1 MNSKELSGYAG
12 IITGG
17 SSGIGL
23 AIADSLAAA
32 GACVYVI
39 SRTGQVKEGYSTTAD
54 GITHVKGDI
63 TDFDKMQQI
72 CSDLAAAHNGQL
84 DFLVNNAGATY
95 KCPAQDFPATEFERI
110 INVNVSCVFQMSKIC
125 FPYLKASRHKGR
137 IVNISSM
144 SAHLGF
150 TGVVPYCTSKAAV
163 CGMTRG
169 LAVEWAGDNICVNSI
184 APGWFRSKMLDEI
197 MDDERGA
204 KILGRMPMHALGNTE
219 DLGALARL
227 LIGPNGSY
235 ITGQDYAVDGGA
247 LAYGY

>member
-1 MNSKELSGYAG
+1 MKELEGRAG
-12 IITGG
+12 IVTGG

-23 AIADSLAAA
+23 AIANTLAQA
-32 GACVYVI
+32 GATVYII
-39 SRTGQVKEGYSTTAD
+39 SRTGTTKEGYEESAAGTVN
-54 GITHVKGDI
+54 IKGDI
-63 TDFDKMQQI
+63 TDFAAMEAI
-72 CSDLAAAHNGQL
+72 CAELADSHGGHL

-95 KCPAQDFPATEFERI
+95 KCPAQDFPAGEFDRI
-110 INVNVSCVFQMSKIC
+110 LNVNVTCVFRMSQIC
-125 FPYLKASRHKGR
+125 YPYLKKSPHKGR

-150 TGVVPYCTSKAAV
+150 SQVVPYCTSKAAV

-169 LAVEWAGDNICVNSI
+169 LAVEWASDNICVNSI
-184 APGWFRSKMLDEI
+184 APGWFASKMLNDI

-204 KILGRMPMHALGNTE
+204 KILGRMPMQALGDTK
-219 DLGALARL
+219 DLGALAKL

-235 ITGQDYAVDGGA
+235 ITGQDYALDGGA

>member
-1 MNSKELSGYAG
+1 MKELEGRAG

-23 AIADSLAAA
+23 AMANALAEA
-32 GACVYVI
+32 GAAVYII
-39 SRTGQVKEGYSTTAD
+39 SRSGKTKEGYEESIKGTEH
-54 GITHVKGDI
+54 IKGDI
-63 TDFDKMQQI
+63 SDFHAMEKI
-72 CSDLAAAHNGQL
+72 CQELAARHGGHL
-84 DFLVNNAGATY
+84 DFLINNAGATF
-95 KCPAQDFPATEFERI
+95 KCLAQDFPEEEFNRI
-110 INVNVSCVFQMSKIC
+110 INVNVACVFRMSQIC
-125 FPYLKASRHKGR
+125 YPFLKNSPYKGR

-150 TGVVPYCTSKAAV
+150 SQVVPYCTSKAAV

-169 LAVEWAGDNICVNSI
+169 LAVEWAEDGICVNSI
-184 APGWFRSKMLDEI
+184 APGWFHSKMLDDI
-197 MDDERGA
+197 MDEERGA
-204 KILGRMPMHALGNTE
+204 KILGRMPMHKLGHAE

-235 ITGQDYAVDGGA
+235 ITGQDYALDGGA